1 MLSIISY
8 TILGFVLGQ
17 IMGRFFLRKEE
28 NLTQK
33 ERWIAS
39 SIDGAMLAI
48 MICLLIS
55 MNQLFTFN
63 NYYLEGVLRFIIVF
77 GSILIGRTLSANYL
91 KKVRSN

>member
-1 MLSIISY
+1 MLSVLIF
-8 TILGFVLGQ
+8 TILGFALGQ

-39 SIDGAMLAI
+39 SIVGAMLAAVI
-48 MICLLIS
+48 FLLLL
-55 MNQLFTFN
+55 MEELFTFN
-63 NYYLEGVLRFIIVF
+63 NIFLEGILRFIILFVP
-77 GSILIGRTLSANYL
+77 ILICRTISANYL